1 MTQKVAYHTSLP
13 YSTLKDES
21 FDNFPQLGLSC
32 FIICLLRMY
41 HYLLMPYA
49 AEEHYMT
56 DSTTS
61 NGAVFHTHKL
71 SNGLQIIGQPMPDFE
86 SVAVSFYVRTG
97 SRDEPDPSIAGVS
110 HFLEHMVFKG
120 TKTLDWQEITLA
132 FNKIGAE
139 LNAFTSHE
147 ATVYYAR
154 VLGEYLDRA
163 VELLSDMMYPRLAES
178 DFETEKEVIVNEIA
192 RSEDQPYNATYRRMM
207 QTYFG
212 SHPLGHDVLG
222 TPESIR
228 NMRIEQ
234 MREYWNKRYA
244 ANNMIL
250 SVAGNFSWDHIVELA
265 EKYCSDWRVGD
276 ANRRVEHYEPAHP
289 INDVEVDKKLK
300 QQIMILAM
308 PSVDLKDPDYYA
320 AVLGSSIL
328 GDSDGSRLYWNI
340 YQKGLAESASA
351 SLWAM
356 DGTGILQMQ
365 ANSTPEEAPRVL
377 KMLRSE
383 LNSLLADG
391 VYEDEVQRAKDKWI
405 SSIVLSSE
413 STFSRMFSLASDWV
427 TEGRLISVDE
437 EIERVEKVTSK
448 DILRALKRFPI
459 QEKQV
464 LTTLGP
470 LSEAELLA

>member
-1 MTQKVAYHTSLP
+1 
-13 YSTLKDES
+13 
-21 FDNFPQLGLSC
+21 
-32 FIICLLRMY
+32 MY
-41 HYLLMPYA
+41 QYLLMPYA

-265 EKYCSDWRVGD
+265 EKYCTDWRAGD
-276 ANRRVEHYEPAHP
+276 ASRHVEHYEPAHP

-437 EIERVEKVTSK
+437 EIERVEKVTSQ

>member
-1 MTQKVAYHTSLP
+1 
-13 YSTLKDES
+13 
-21 FDNFPQLGLSC
+21 
-32 FIICLLRMY
+32 MY
-41 HYLLMPYA
+41 QYLLMPYA

-61 NGAVFHTHKL
+61 NGAVFHAHKL

-86 SVAVSFYVRTG
+86 SVAVSYYVRTG

-228 NMRIEQ
+228 NMRVEQ
-234 MREYWNKRYA
+234 MREYWNNRYA

-250 SVAGNFSWDHIVELA
+250 SVAGNFSWEHIIELA
-265 EKYCSDWRVGD
+265 EKHCTNWRVGD
-276 ANRRVEHYEPAHP
+276 ASRHVEHYEPAHP

-340 YQKGLAESASA
+340 YQKGLAESAGA
-351 SLWAM
+351 SIWAM

-377 KMLRSE
+377 KMLRAE

>member
-1 MTQKVAYHTSLP
+1 
-13 YSTLKDES
+13 
-21 FDNFPQLGLSC
+21 
-32 FIICLLRMY
+32 
-41 HYLLMPYA
+41 
-49 AEEHYMT
+49 MT

-61 NGAVFHTHKL
+61 ANNGTVFHTHKL
-71 SNGLQIIGQPMPDFE
+71 SNGLQIVGQPMPDFE
-86 SVAVSFYVRTG
+86 SVAVSYYVHTG
-97 SRDEPDPSIAGVS
+97 SRDEPDASIAGVS

-120 TKTLDWQEITLA
+120 TQTLDWQQITLE

-163 VELLSDMMYPRLAES
+163 VELLSDMMYPRLAQS
-178 DFETEKEVIVNEIA
+178 DFEMEKEVIVNEIA
-192 RSEDQPYNATYRRMM
+192 RSEDQPYSSTYRRMM

-228 NMRIEQ
+228 NMQAEQ
-234 MREYWNKRYA
+234 MREYWNRRYA

-250 SVAGNFSWDHIVELA
+250 AVAGNFDWEHIIELA
-265 EKYCSDWRVGD
+265 EKHCSDWRVGD
-276 ANRRVEHYEPAHP
+276 SGRDVEHYEPAEP
-289 INDVEVDKKLK
+289 INNIMVDKKLK

-320 AVLGSSIL
+320 ANLASSIL
-328 GDSDGSRLYWNI
+328 GDNDGSRLYWNI

-351 SLWAM
+351 NIWAM
-356 DGTGILQMQ
+356 EGTGILYLQ

-377 KMLRSE
+377 KLLRAE
-383 LNSLLADG
+383 LDNFLSDG
-391 VYEDEVQRAKDKWI
+391 AYEDEVRRAKDKWI

-427 TEGRLISVDE
+427 TEGRLVSVDE
-437 EIERVEKVTSK
+437 EIERVEKVTSE
-448 DILRALKRFPI
+448 DVIRSLKRFPI
-459 QEKQV
+459 REKQV

>member
-1 MTQKVAYHTSLP
+1 MA
-13 YSTLKDES
+13 
-21 FDNFPQLGLSC
+21 
-32 FIICLLRMY
+32 
-41 HYLLMPYA
+41 
-49 AEEHYMT
+49 
-56 DSTTS
+56 DSTAN
-61 NGAVFHTHKL
+61 NGTVFHTHTL
-71 SNGLQIIGQPMPDFE
+71 QNGLQIVGQPMPDFE
-86 SVAVSFYVRTG
+86 SVAASFYVRTG
-97 SRDEPDPSIAGVS
+97 SRDEPDQSIAGVS

-120 TKTLDWQEITLA
+120 TKTLDWQQITLE

-163 VELLSDMMYPRLAES
+163 VALLSDMMYPRLAES

-192 RSEDQPYNATYRRMM
+192 RSEDQPYNSTYRRMM
-207 QTYFG
+207 QTYFAG
-212 SHPLGHDVLG
+212 HPLGHDVLG

-228 NMRIEQ
+228 NMHVER
-234 MREYWNKRYA
+234 MRDYWKQRYA

-250 SVAGNFSWDHIVELA
+250 AVAGNFEWPHIIELA
-265 EKYCSDWRVGD
+265 EKHCSDWRVGD
-276 ANRRVEHYEPAHP
+276 ASRHVEPFEPSKP
-289 INDVEVDKKLK
+289 INDVLVDKKLK

-308 PSVDLKDPDYYA
+308 PSVDIKDPDYYP

-328 GDSDGSRLYWNI
+328 GDSEGSRLYWNI

-356 DGTGILQMQ
+356 EGTGILQMQ

-377 KMLRSE
+377 KLLRAE
-383 LNSLLADG
+383 LDNILTQG
-391 VYEDEVQRAKDKWI
+391 VYEDEVRRAKDKWI

-427 TEGRLISVDE
+427 TEGRLVSVDE
-437 EIERVEKVTSK
+437 EIERVEKVKSE
-448 DILRALKRFPI
+448 DIIRALKRFPI